1 MRVSQ
6 VAEAWLPLLHS
17 GSFPMDELISQPKN
31 NLTTRK
37 LSCGPAQARRRNLHL
52 GRKSTVHTVRPSLAC
67 MHAWWREAQAQES
80 LPGPPQSSKA
90 CRTKHKPGRPRA
102 VETRSSIV
110 TIVYLSLRPCHR
122 ISVCLTI
129 TGSVNIRYQRFEPQ
143 FALFLAI
150 AREQAAP
157 ATPLWPRVLGHTWV
171 EPRRVWSSWFTRFQ
185 FSRAPVVAF
194 TEDLPVSPA
203 WSSFPKNCWATKT
216 FARTWRCR
224 VEAANRK
231 ADSLT
236 PLV

>member
-1 MRVSQ
+1 
-6 VAEAWLPLLHS
+6 
-17 GSFPMDELISQPKN
+17 MDELISQPKN

-102 VETRSSIV
+102 VETRSGIV

-129 TGSVNIRYQRFEPQ
+129 MGSVNIRYQRFEPHNLRFSWPLPGSKPHQ
-143 FALFLAI
+143 RHHSGLGCLATRGSNL
-150 AREQAAP
+150 AGCGVPGSRASSPQ
-157 ATPLWPRVLGHTWV
+157 
-171 EPRRVWSSWFTRFQ
+171 EPRSWL
-185 FSRAPVVAF
+185 SR
-194 TEDLPVSPA
+194 
-203 WSSFPKNCWATKT
+203 KT
-216 FARTWRCR
+216 FRSRLLGLHFPNGR
-224 VEAANRK
+224 
-231 ADSLT
+231 D
-236 PLV
+236 